1 MRKLKLYL
9 DTSTISHLFADD
21 TPEKMDD
28 TNKFWEDVIKG
39 EYEIFISPSVIDEIE
54 KCAQPKRDLLYQKLD
69 EITFQILAKTNEVS
83 LLAQEYIINGVLK
96 EKSHDDCMHIA
107 FAVVYSCDVIVS
119 WNFRHLVNFKTV
131 NKVKVVNAIN
141 NYREI
146 SIVTPTML
154 LEEVE

>member
-28 TNKFWEDVIKG
+28 TNHFWNDVINGKF
-39 EYEIFISPSVIDEIE
+39 EIVISPVVTDEIE
-54 KCAQPKRDLLYQKLD
+54 NCTEPRRSQMFEKLQQAQL
-69 EITFQILAKTNEVS
+69 QILSKTDEVV
-83 LLAQEYIINGVLK
+83 LLANEYINGGVLSV
-96 EKSHDDCMHIA
+96 KSLADCLHIA
-107 FAVVYSCDVIVS
+107 FAVVYDCDIIVS
-119 WNFRHLVNFKTV
+119 WNFKHLVNVKTI

-146 SIVTPTML
+146 SIMPPTML

>member
-28 TNKFWEDVIKG
+28 TNRFWSDVING
-39 EYEIFISPSVIDEIE
+39 EYEIFISPIVTDEIE
-54 KCAQPKRDLLYQKLD
+54 KCASPKREQLYKKLD
-69 EITFQILAKTNEVS
+69 EIEFQILAKTNEVS
-83 LLAQEYIINGVLK
+83 LLAQEYIANGVLK
-96 EKSHDDCMHIA
+96 EKNHDDCMHIA
-107 FAVVYSCDVIVS
+107 FAAVYNCDVIVS
-119 WNFRHLVNFKTV
+119 WNFKHLVNFKTI